1 MEQFNE
7 GATPGTPQ
15 ENRPVMQPQ
24 SQQAPYDPQQSQQA
38 PYWQQV
44 PPADQAQIPTEY
56 QTPPAQE
63 QSFCGQPMYQQPN
76 APAPKKKNALKI
88 VLPIVLVLLVAAA
101 VAVYFLFFN
110 GTPIDEIK
118 FDDTSLTMQIGEEY
132 TLTYEFTP
140 DDATK
145 LDVTWT
151 SDDESIAT
159 VTDGKVVAVAGG
171 KCTVTVTAESG
182 AADSCEITVKSPE
195 EMLLGTWST
204 ELDMT
209 KFLEEGLTEAVGMD
223 ASDLPKD
230 IKVIATLTITF
241 KEGQESNVAVAF
253 DKDSVKSYLT
263 ALSDALV
270 EMLYKLGEDSGVDR
284 KTFDTFFASQYGMD
298 IRSFVDTLL
307 EELDIDALLQ
317 DASKSTDTYWKLE
330 DGKLCLSEK
339 EDFSGDDGSQ
349 IIYHFDGEKLVF
361 DSFVGKDDALSEFE
375 DYGITPPW
383 TFTKK

>member
-7 GATPGTPQ
+7 EATPGTPQ
-15 ENRPVMQPQ
+15 ENSPVMQPQ
-24 SQQAPYDPQQSQQA
+24 SQQAPYG
-38 PYWQQV
+38 QQV

-63 QSFCGQPMYQQPN
+63 PSFYGQPMYQQPN

-132 TLTYEFTP
+132 TLTYEITP

-151 SDDESIAT
+151 SDDESVAT

-171 KCTVTVTAESG
+171 KCTITVTAESG

-195 EMLLGTWST
+195 EMLFGAWST

-209 KFLEEGLTEAVGMD
+209 KFLEEGLTEAAGMD

-230 IKVIATLTITF
+230 IKIISTLTITF
-241 KEGQESNVAVAF
+241 EEDQTCNVAVDF
-253 DKDSVKSYLT
+253 DKDSVKTYL
-263 ALSDALV
+263 AAISDALV

-284 KTFDTFFASQYGMD
+284 ETFDTFFASQYGMD
-298 IRSFVDTLL
+298 IKSFVDTMLA
-307 EELDIDALLQ
+307 EFDVDALLQ
-317 DASKSTDTYWKLE
+317 DANRDADAYWKLE
-330 DGKLCLSEK
+330 DGKLCLSEE
-339 EDFSGDDGSQ
+339 EDFSGDENNQ
-349 IIYHFDGEKLVF
+349 IAYHFDGEKLVF
-361 DSFVGKDDALSEFE
+361 DSFAGQDDTFSEFE
-375 DYGITPPW
+375 DYGILPPW